1 MWSPLASRKAGS
13 PTHSFL
19 GQSLLV
25 ASDMLCQEH
34 APELGKRIGL
44 RVVESPKDDL
54 PLWDRE
60 SEHPRLTLPCLLE
73 PGGQVRFP
81 GASKQAS
88 QLEDIGVRDRD
99 AGELHAQRATR
110 AESRENAAWGS
121 ASSTLTSLDMDA
133 GSAHRFK
140 KASGRVGLPPPLPL
154 PWRRCRRV
162 GANSMSTGSGRGAGH
177 FGCPRDKEMLTRCSN
192 ALRHSVSAPF
202 GS

>member
-44 RVVESPKDDL
+44 RVVESPKDGL

-73 PGGQVRFP
+73 PGGQIRFP

-88 QLEDIGVRDRD
+88 QLEDVGVRDRD

-110 AESRENAAWGS
+110 AEFRENAAWGS
-121 ASSTLTSLDMDA
+121 ASSTFTRSTWRQDPPMIHEGEWA
-133 GSAHRFK
+133 GRPAAPS
-140 KASGRVGLPPPLPL
+140 SPPLEAL
-154 PWRRCRRV
+154 PKGWSELHVDRV
-162 GANSMSTGSGRGAGH
+162 WARGQT
-177 FGCPRDKEMLTRCSN
+177 FRL
-192 ALRHSVSAPF
+192 SARQGDAHAVLERAP
-202 GS
+202 S